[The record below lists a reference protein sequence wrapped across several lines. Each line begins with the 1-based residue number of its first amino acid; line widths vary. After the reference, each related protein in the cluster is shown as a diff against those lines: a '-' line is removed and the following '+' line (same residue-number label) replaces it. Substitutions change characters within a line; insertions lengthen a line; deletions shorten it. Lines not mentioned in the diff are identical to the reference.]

1 MPEKQTKFW
10 EDKVIAFK
18 LASIKTFKG
27 GINYFSQSISPLR
40 ADLPKSFSI
49 WAGKAVPCGKFVG
62 IMMLVSGGILTSWS
76 PARSQNLRTL
86 SCLTLS
92 VNIKPCWA
100 KSGMNTTDV
109 SFFVSFKI
117 ESLVKILLNSV
128 IRLIIEFLP
137 RSQLI
142 CFCFRI
148 GLMERS
154 QKSQMQ
160 S

>member
-62 IMMLVSGGILTSWS
+62 IMRWPPSSFLQEVNGIQKDLEGTEMNSENWKTGIIFLAAHAKNAQDGCGLCGPLKVKVQVTQS
-76 PARSQNLRTL
+76 CPARCNSPEWVVFPF
-86 SCLTLS
+86 S
-92 VNIKPCWA
+92 
-100 KSGMNTTDV
+100 SGSARPRNQTRV
-109 SFFVSFKI
+109 S
-117 ESLVKILLNSV
+117 
-128 IRLIIEFLP
+128 
-137 RSQLI
+137 
-142 CFCFRI
+142 
-148 GLMERS
+148 
-154 QKSQMQ
+154 
-160 S
+160 

>member
-1 MPEKQTKFW
+1 MKK
-10 EDKVIAFK
+10 I
-18 LASIKTFKG
+18 
-27 GINYFSQSISPLR
+27 
-40 ADLPKSFSI
+40 SFSNSGNNGMHLLSNLLLSFQLP
-49 WAGKAVPCGKFVG
+49 WLLKSKWLLS
-62 IMMLVSGGILTSWS
+62 MLVSGGILTSWS
-76 PARSQNLRTL
+76 PARSQNLRML